1 MLTTL
6 ITGGRQSG
14 KTTQLEKLKKGL
26 TVIVVVNQAMARA
39 RNNTSIMPVAV
50 IGNNPN
56 LSKYKTIL
64 IDNIDMMGPEA
75 LALISRY
82 RRTAEIHASV
92 TPMIIE
98 DKENPPW
105 QYTIRAKT
113 RIQLEPN
120 SKIQE
125 CAQSMNIRQ
134 AATQLQGVWVICE

>member
-14 KTTQLEKLKKGL
+14 KTTQLEKLEKGL

-39 RNNTSIMPVAV
+39 RNNTSIMPIAV
-50 IGNNPN
+50 IGNDPN
-56 LSKYKTIL
+56 LSEYKTIL
-64 IDNIDMMGPEA
+64 IDNIDMMGPEV
-75 LALISRY
+75 LTLINRY

-125 CAQSMNIRQ
+125 CAQSMNIRD